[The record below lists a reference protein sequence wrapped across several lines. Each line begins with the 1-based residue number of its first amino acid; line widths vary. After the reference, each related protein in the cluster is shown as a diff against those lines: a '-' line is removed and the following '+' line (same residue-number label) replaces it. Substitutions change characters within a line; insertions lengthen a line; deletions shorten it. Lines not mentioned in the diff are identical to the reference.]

1 MERYLEPA
9 PDPTPEELAAFDDQT
24 PMARPPWWR
33 WAALIVVAAL
43 IVATPFAY
51 VLYRVFD

>member
-1 MERYLEPA
+1 MDRYLEPA

-24 PMARPPWWR
+24 PMPRPPWWR
-33 WAALIVVAAL
+33 WTALIVAAAL

-51 VLYRVFD
+51 VLFRVLD